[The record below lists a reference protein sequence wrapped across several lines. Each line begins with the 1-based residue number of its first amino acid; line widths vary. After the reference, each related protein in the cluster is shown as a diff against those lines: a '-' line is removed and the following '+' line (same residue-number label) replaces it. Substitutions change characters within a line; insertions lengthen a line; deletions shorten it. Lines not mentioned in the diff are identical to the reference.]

1 MVTTCIAQKFRAP
14 VFSIQ
19 KRLLVS
25 LSNILGMSRKQYPR
39 LPARLFTSDDDEKR
53 IRKRESLGSPFV
65 GREDHKREEQ
75 KRRRLS
81 DVPISDVLE
90 AKHSLR
96 WVEPVIDRDSTLR
109 DALTVCIEGG
119 LSGMMVVY
127 EKKVVGLATARDLLR
142 ITAVGLRDNEDPREI
157 MERKIGEF
165 MTPISQVI
173 YARPE
178 ETIGMC
184 RTIMAKLGIKCIP
197 ILSRE
202 GCVEGLIT
210 ARDMSDYGIEASD
223 RGGKKS
229 YLQHVSERVGLSS
242 NTSMAEPPAYLQA
255 HLALEQSPL
264 YCNVGV
270 AELPHP
276 YKTEYGVAANRRDF
290 GAGELTMD
298 PEWSEDA
305 HFVTAVKFMKDE
317 KGERECDVIY
327 LGVADGVGSWREY
340 DVDPRMFSH
349 SLMEECSNILQEASA
364 PKQGC
369 EKFRRVIAP
378 AEILAQAHER
388 VKAENI
394 IGSTTACVALF
405 DQIRHQL
412 HFSNLG
418 DSGLIVLRHIDSDIA
433 GCLKR
438 DKTKPRAER
447 TSDLRVA
454 FVSQQQLHSF
464 NHPYQLGWTG
474 EEIGEEEAGSF
485 RTAAESCTTSIHI
498 RRGDIVILAT
508 DGLFDNLDVDDI
520 CQMAL
525 EWEEECGFICSGDIV
540 SREKRWAMGNS
551 LTDISA
557 DKIPDLAQ
565 RIAIRARENSINN
578 QVDSPFAI
586 LAKENDIMWSGGMP
600 DDCTVIAMQVVGR
613 PPSDNIE
620 EG

>member
-1 MVTTCIAQKFRAP
+1 MVTICIAQRFGSP
-14 VFSIQ
+14 FFSIQ
-19 KRLLVS
+19 KRLLIPVV
-25 LSNILGMSRKQYPR
+25 NMLGMSRKQYLCIPI
-39 LPARLFTSDDDEKR
+39 RLFASCGDEKR
-53 IRKRESLGSPFV
+53 IKKRESLGSPFI

-90 AKHSLR
+90 AKHSFR
-96 WVEPVIDRDSTLR
+96 WVDPVIDRDSTLR
-109 DALTVCIEGG
+109 EAITVSIEGG

-127 EKKVVGLATARDLLR
+127 DKKVVGLATSRDLLR
-142 ITAVGLRDNEDPREI
+142 TTAAGLRDNDNPRDI
-157 MERKIGEF
+157 MERKIGDF

-202 GCVEGLIT
+202 GRVEGLIT
-210 ARDMSDYGIEASD
+210 ARDMSDYGLEAEE

-276 YKTEYGVAANRRDF
+276 FKIEYGIAANRKDF
-290 GAGELTMD
+290 GAGELNID

-305 HFVTAVKFMKDE
+305 YFVTAVNMKDE
-317 KGERECDVIY
+317 KNERERDVIY

-340 DVDPRMFSH
+340 GVDPRIFSH

-378 AEILAQAHER
+378 AEILAQAYER

-394 IGSTTACVALF
+394 IGSTTACIALF

-433 GCLKR
+433 GSLKR
-438 DKTKPRAER
+438 DKKPRTER

-474 EEIGEEEAGSF
+474 KETGEDETDSF
-485 RTAAESCTTSIHI
+485 RIAADACTTSIHI
-498 RRGDIVILAT
+498 RRGDIIILAT
-508 DGLFDNLDVDDI
+508 DGLFDNVDVDDI

-525 EWEEECGFICSGDIV
+525 EWEQECGFIRSGDIV

-551 LTDISA
+551 LTCISA
-557 DKIPDLAQ
+557 DKMPDLAQ
-565 RIAIRARENSINN
+565 RLAMRARENSLDN

-600 DDCTVIAMQVVGR
+600 DDCTVIAMHVVGR
-613 PPSDNIE
+613 PPSDNVE
-620 EG
+620 Q